1 MITFDPY
8 GPAPLA
14 VRLGRVLLPLLLCA
28 AYLTFRVYP
37 ATGGRIPLGEVIVMG
52 IVFAG
57 LVLVALIAAADLIY
71 PARIV
76 RADSPTAL
84 EITAVM
90 TPVADIEA
98 TAAQA
103 CAAEIRRL
111 DALLRGDEWR
121 GCSGT
126 LPVEIDEPELMT
138 HEFTAMHHTP
148 PRGIPAAGW
157 DGVFRVPELKQEWV
171 LGEIRWAN
179 RSRTGQL
186 FGELS

>member
-8 GPAPLA
+8 GAASPV
-14 VRLGRVLLPLLLCA
+14 VRVFRVLLPLLLCA
-28 AYLTFRVYP
+28 GYLVFRVYP
-37 ATGGRIPLGEVIVMG
+37 ATDGRIPLGEVIVMG

-76 RADSPTAL
+76 RANSPSEL
-84 EITAVM
+84 EITAVI

-121 GCSGT
+121 GCSGI
-126 LPVEIDEPELMT
+126 LPVEIDELELMT

-148 PRGIPAAGW
+148 PRGIPAVEPFTVYRGTVT
-157 DGVFRVPELKQEWV
+157 GRIPFVS
-171 LGEIRWAN
+171 